1 MVKNLKTGSTLDDSL
16 FGAVKLTKNVDLNKY
31 EYSGYSVGYDGRSQ
45 FYCQMANVVKSCYIW
60 SLIIPF
66 AMLIIKKKKV
76 ILVLGEILTD
86 GLDDTTTTAEPKC
99 YVILLNQERKI
110 ARACITMESKKI
122 VCY

>member
-1 MVKNLKTGSTLDDSL
+1 MKFN
-16 FGAVKLTKNVDLNKY
+16 
-31 EYSGYSVGYDGRSQ
+31 YSFCHAD
-45 FYCQMANVVKSCYIW
+45 N
-60 SLIIPF
+60 
-66 AMLIIKKKKV
+66 KKKKV
-76 ILVLGEILTD
+76 ILVLGEIITD